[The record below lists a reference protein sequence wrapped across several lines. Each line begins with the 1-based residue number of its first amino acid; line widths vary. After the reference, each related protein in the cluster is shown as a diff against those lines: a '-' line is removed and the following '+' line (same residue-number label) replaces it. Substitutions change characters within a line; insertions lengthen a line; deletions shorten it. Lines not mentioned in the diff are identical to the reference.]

1 MSRKSGR
8 VPYYS
13 GGPRPPRVS
22 RSDSGSPPVS
32 VSGDGMN
39 IPQAL
44 KRILAKVDD
53 DVREEQEKK
62 TMSVHAIH
70 EEIERII
77 QYIETARE
85 GVVVPSQSPEMDGEP
100 RGSQGSGQE
109 DFSGMSDESGT
120 MRFIHF
126 RDKVMQM
133 IFRNARIH
141 ELFSAR
147 DSPSLEDL
155 GHYIVIF
162 AGLLLVNT
170 GRTQLTQQ
178 KLLNDLG
185 RKVHAWAVDGQPR
198 PEQTGSD

>member
-1 MSRKSGR
+1 ME
-8 VPYYS
+8 
-13 GGPRPPRVS
+13 
-22 RSDSGSPPVS
+22 
-32 VSGDGMN
+32 

-44 KRILAKVDD
+44 RRILAKVDK
-53 DVREEQEKK
+53 DVHEEQSKK
-62 TMSVHAIH
+62 NMSLKALH

-77 QYIETARE
+77 RYIETGRDS
-85 GVVVPSQSPEMDGEP
+85 VVVPPQSSEIDRES

-109 DFSGMSDESGT
+109 DFSAMSDESGT
-120 MRFIHF
+120 VRFIHS

-147 DSPSLEDL
+147 VSPSLEDL

-170 GRTQLTQQ
+170 GRTKSTQE
-178 KLLNDLG
+178 KLMNDLG
-185 RKVHAWAVDGQPR
+185 LKVHAWAVDGQPR
-198 PEQTGSD
+198 PEQAASD